1 MFNIHNTQLSLLS
14 KMCGISEILKLLED
28 TREFLKMKIF
38 FETSVLN
45 TTTAVACKIRLGL
58 CDLFGTK
65 RRIYYHGIKN
75 ISANFSLL

>member
-14 KMCGISEILKLLED
+14 KMCGISEILKPLED
-28 TREFLKMKIF
+28 IKEFLKMKIF

-65 RRIYYHGIKN
+65 RRIYYHGIQKY
-75 ISANFSLL
+75 FGKF